1 MTIPT
6 HFLTRFSAVVR
17 ARIPAGVK
25 AACAATAM
33 ALPLLAP
40 PAAHAQQDA
49 QTWPNRPVRIVV
61 PYGPGGAVDVAT
73 RKMAQMLSTQTGQS
87 FIVENKPGATGT
99 IGVTQ
104 VVRAAPDGYTLV
116 ANDTTYSLLPHIF
129 KTLPF
134 DPAKDLQP
142 VAAFVFAPMA
152 LAVSGDSPYRTL
164 PELIA
169 AAKTHP
175 RMLTYGSGG
184 PGTTP
189 HFAAEGLAQATG
201 VEFMHVPFKGA
212 AEATQGVM
220 SKVIDFQ
227 FASTTGVMGP
237 VQGGQLRLLA
247 VSGAKRLEVLPNV
260 PTFAEAGVK
269 DFGVVNWTGLWVPKG
284 TPADVTARL
293 QREVATA
300 MASEEMKTF
309 ALKMGAEPR
318 AVSADAFSQILKESG
333 VMWGN
338 VARNIGFDAK

>member
-1 MTIPT
+1 MTS
-6 HFLTRFSAVVR
+6 RFHHR
-17 ARIPAGVK
+17 ARLTS
-25 AACAATAM
+25 AALIAAF
-33 ALPLLAP
+33 ALPWCGAGFAQ
-40 PAAHAQQDA
+40 AADA
-49 QTWPNRPVRIVV
+49 WPSRPVRIVV

-99 IGVTQ
+99 IGVNQ
-104 VVRAAPDGYTLV
+104 VARATPDGYTLV

-134 DPAKDLQP
+134 DPARDLQP
-142 VAAFVFAPMA
+142 VSAFVFAPMA
-152 LAVSGDSPYRTL
+152 LAVSADSPFQTL
-164 PELIA
+164 GDLTA
-169 AAKTHP
+169 AAQAKP
-175 RMLTYGSGG
+175 NQITYGSGG

-189 HFAAEGLAQATG
+189 HFAAEGLALATG
-201 VEFMHVPFKGA
+201 AKFMHVPFKGA
-212 AEATQGVM
+212 AEATQAVM
-220 SKVIDFQ
+220 GKIIDFQ

-247 VSGAKRLEVLPNV
+247 VSGASRLAVLPKV

-269 DFGVVNWTGLWVPKG
+269 DFGVVNWTGLWAPKG
-284 TPADVTARL
+284 TPPEVTARL

-309 ALKMGAEPR
+309 AIKMGAEPR
-318 AVSADAFSQILKESG
+318 AADASEFGRILADSG